1 MIEKPKARRTATV
14 ARPKAAEPRSPM
26 ANTRIENWMGK
37 PVISVRP
44 HDSVADA
51 RRALEQHRI
60 NQLPVVVNGRLVG
73 IVTDRDLRSASDS
86 VREGGIDARAGLIQ
100 EDVTPENITVET
112 VMSAKV
118 MKLKPQD
125 AIERA
130 ANLMRRERI
139 GGIPVVDGKKL
150 VGIITRS
157 DVLKAFIALSGKQVS
172 LDLTQ

>member
-1 MIEKPKARRTATV
+1 MIEKTKARRTITV
-14 ARPKAAEPRSPM
+14 ARPKAAGPRSPGTS
-26 ANTRIENWMGK
+26 TRIENWMTK
-37 PVISVRP
+37 RIITVRP

-51 RRALEQHRI
+51 RSALERHRI

-86 VREGGIDARAGLIQ
+86 MRVSGMAARADLVQ
-100 EDVTPENITVET
+100 EDVIPENITVET

-139 GGIPVVDGKKL
+139 GGIPVVDGKRL

-157 DVLKAFIALSGKQVS
+157 DVLKAFIALSGKAS
-172 LDLTQ
+172 

>member
-1 MIEKPKARRTATV
+1 MIEKPKARRTLTV
-14 ARPKAAEPRSPM
+14 ARPKATAQRSPKGSM
-26 ANTRIENWMGK
+26 RIENWMAK
-37 PVISVRP
+37 PVITVRP

-51 RRALEQHRI
+51 RRTLEQHRV

-73 IVTDRDLRSASDS
+73 IVTDRDLRSASDGM
-86 VREGGIDARAGLIQ
+86 RESGMAARANLIQ
-100 EDVTPENITVET
+100 EDVIPENITVET

-130 ANLMRRERI
+130 ARLMRRERI

-150 VGIITRS
+150 VGIITRA
-157 DVLKAFIALSGKQVS
+157 DILKAFIALSGKAS
-172 LDLTQ
+172 